1 MLLAW
6 HLFALAEGERLN
18 QEVIVSF
25 NACRNIILMTLLAP
39 FALFGL
45 LLLSVPIVVHL
56 FKPRKMKQTPF
67 SSLRWLK
74 ATHQRLSRRIQW
86 HQWLLFLLRAGCIV
100 LLVLALAKPLVG
112 NRGVSGSV
120 DRVLIV
126 DASRSMAYR
135 NADLPTPW
143 NRAVDLAEK
152 TITSAKAGDRTAVVL
167 SGTSP
172 RILTPLSADAS
183 PALASLKATAPSLA
197 DAPISATLPLVR
209 SLLPGDKQRPVEIV
223 FLTNHLKQGWQQKDV
238 QAIARELPEGSRVTV
253 IDTSPGAA
261 NNAWIADARL
271 LQFGPDEDRWIRVEI
286 GCVGDV
292 KRTRSVQLTG
302 IAGLED
308 QTQELTFRSEQTAH
322 VNFRIP
328 ANLRLQSQITQLR
341 LEPGDALTSDD
352 VYFLNLDA
360 PWSLRVLLIEPES
373 PGPDGRNTGLFLHA
387 ALKSLT
393 ASKNQAI
400 DVVVRTASAATAS
413 DMQKADIVLL
423 AGVPE
428 LNDSATE
435 SLEKQVRA
443 GAGLAVFL
451 GSQCKPAY
459 YHQKLHRASQPA
471 EGLLPIALKKINTPG
486 QPGVLTNIRWTHPL
500 LAPLADPVLSDF
512 TRTTFLRRAAFDGSL
527 SKQSHI
533 LARFDD
539 AEPAIIEHPLGAGR
553 VLLFNTSANDE
564 WSDLPR
570 RKAFLPLVDRT
581 LAHLSATGLRK
592 NYFVGDTIILPVAN
606 ANAGKEI
613 AVVAPSGAKLAARIL
628 TGRGTLLRIDP
639 ATEAGV
645 YRLEIDGKLESAF
658 TVNARRSDS
667 PMNSMDNAALQAWWS
682 PASVEVVTAEDALR
696 RFAATPASWPMW
708 PLLVILAAM
717 FLIAEA
723 IYVHRLCPRANPKA
737 ADGVVPQRGVL
748 RSVGEAEVSA
758 K

>member
-1 MLLAW
+1 
-6 HLFALAEGERLN
+6 
-18 QEVIVSF
+18 
-25 NACRNIILMTLLAP
+25 MTLLAP

-100 LLVLALAKPLVG
+100 LLVLALAKPFVG

-135 NADLPTPW
+135 NADLPMPW

-152 TITSAKAGDRTAVVL
+152 TVTSAKAGDRTAVVL

-238 QAIARELPEGSRVTV
+238 QAIARELPAGSRVTV

-308 QTQELTFRSEQTAH
+308 QTQELTIGSEQTAH

-328 ANLRLQSQITQLR
+328 ANLRLQSQIAQPR

-373 PGPDGRNTGLFLHA
+373 PAPDGRNTGLFLHA

-400 DVVVRTASAATAS
+400 DVVVRTAPAATAN
-413 DMQKADIVLL
+413 DIQKTDIVLL

-428 LNDSATE
+428 LSDAATE
-435 SLEKQVRA
+435 YLEKQVRA

-451 GSQCKPAY
+451 GSQCKSAY
-459 YHQKLHRASQPA
+459 YNLRLHRASQPA
-471 EGLLPIALKKINTPG
+471 EGLLPIALKNINTPG
-486 QPGVLTNIRWTHPL
+486 QPGVLTNVRWTHPL
-500 LAPLADPVLSDF
+500 LAPLADPVLSDL
-512 TRTTFLRRAAFDGSL
+512 TRTTFLRHAMFDRSAL
-527 SKQSHI
+527 PF
-533 LARFDD
+533 LAHFDD
-539 AEPAIIEHPLGAGR
+539 TEPAIIEHPLGAGR

-570 RKAFLPLVDRT
+570 RKAFLPLVDRV

-592 NYFVGDTIILPVAN
+592 NYFVGDPILLPIAHSNV
-606 ANAGKEI
+606 GKEMT
-613 AVVAPSGAKLAARIL
+613 VVSPSEVKLPARL
-628 TGRGTLLRIDP
+628 LSGRGTLLRTDP
-639 ATEAGV
+639 ATEEGV

-658 TVNARRSDS
+658 TVNAHRIDS
-667 PMNSMDNAALQAWWS
+667 PMNPMDNAALQAWWS
-682 PASVEVVTAEDALR
+682 PASVEVMTAEDALR

-708 PLLVILAAM
+708 PLLVVFAAL

-748 RSVGEAEVSA
+748 RSVND